1 MLQALTWFCVGFG
14 IGVVSVTFLS
24 MQRRLKRLRG
34 FERMMDA
41 MTAMGR
47 AAQEHEKKLK
57 EQREKADWN

>member
-14 IGVVSVTFLS
+14 IGVVSVMFLS
-24 MQRRLKRLRG
+24 MRLRLRRLRG

-41 MTAMGR
+41 MAAMGQ
-47 AAQEHEKKLK
+47 AAREHEKKLK